1 MINMRVINFILTKE
15 GITCYKIN
23 LAGSKNFTKGE
34 GMKLGV
40 FVSDFALTTDTL
52 ERFKAD
58 KLGIILVQN
67 GVYHATTKEN
77 GKASSLLDK
86 TPNLYALSEDIQI
99 RGMKDAD
106 VDKRVKVVN
115 YGDVVDLIFNEY
127 DKIAWL

>member
-1 MINMRVINFILTKE
+1 
-15 GITCYKIN
+15 
-23 LAGSKNFTKGE
+23 
-34 GMKLGV
+34 MKLAV
-40 FVSDFALTTDTL
+40 FVSDFRQATDTL
-52 ERFKAD
+52 ERLKAD

-67 GVYHATTKEN
+67 GVYHATTKES

-86 TPNLYALSEDIQI
+86 TPNIYALSEDIQI

-115 YGDVVDLIFNEY
+115 YGDVVDLIFNDF